1 MTTTSAAAAEFRI
14 DASRK
19 PPRPNI
25 GAPHPQPEPPPLA
38 PLQIIRPEDH
48 FDRIIPRR
56 EWIVPHW
63 IPCGVV
69 TSLYGDGG
77 VGKSLIAQQLQSA
90 AAVAGDWLGLTV
102 EPVRSIGFY
111 CEDDS
116 DELLRRQSSINA
128 AYGLVASDLQ
138 AVRMVSRIGEDNLLI
153 VFDKSGRGELTPFW
167 RQAVE
172 QIQDE
177 GAKLAIF
184 DTASDT
190 FAGNENDRG
199 HVKQFVGRALGS
211 IAAKIGGAV
220 ILSCH
225 PSRSGMASG
234 DGDGGSTGWNAAVR
248 SRLYF
253 TQPKPEDGE
262 AIDHDARILK
272 RMKANYGPRNDE
284 IRVRWRDGVFAA
296 DQIENDAYRPPI
308 EDLFLRLLDQ
318 RNAQGRPVSPKPRA
332 STFAPKVF
340 GSMSRGDRH
349 GYTRGQFEAAL
360 DRLFASGRVKIEAY
374 KTADRNHI
382 ERIIREGE

>member
-1 MTTTSAAAAEFRI
+1 MTQTSAAAAEYRI
-14 DASRK
+14 DAARK
-19 PPRPNI
+19 PQPARVN
-25 GAPHPQPEPPPLA
+25 GAGASPMT

-90 AAVAGDWLGLTV
+90 AAVAGEWLGLAV

-111 CEDDS
+111 CEDDG
-116 DELLRRQSSINA
+116 DELLRRQASINA

-138 AVRMVSRIGEDNLLI
+138 SVRMVSRIGEDNLLI

-172 QIQDE
+172 QIKDE
-177 GAKLAIF
+177 GAKLVIF

-190 FAGNENDRG
+190 FAGNENDRAQ
-199 HVKQFVGRALGS
+199 VKQFVARALGS
-211 IAAKIGGAV
+211 IATKIGGAV
-220 ILSCH
+220 LLCCH

-253 TQPKPEDGE
+253 TTPRPEDGE
-262 AIDHDARILK
+262 AIDYDARILK
-272 RMKANYGPRNDE
+272 RQKANYAARNDE
-284 IRVRWRDGVFAA
+284 VRVRWRDGIFAA
-296 DQIENDAYRPPI
+296 DRLENDDYRPPI
-308 EDLFLRLLDQ
+308 EDVFLRLLDQ

-340 GSMSRGDRH
+340 GAMSRGDRN
-349 GYTRGQFEAAL
+349 GYTRVQFETAL
-360 DRLFASGRVKIEAY
+360 DRLFAFDRIKIETF
-374 KTADRNHI
+374 KTADRNVV
-382 ERIIREGE
+382 ERIIRGCE